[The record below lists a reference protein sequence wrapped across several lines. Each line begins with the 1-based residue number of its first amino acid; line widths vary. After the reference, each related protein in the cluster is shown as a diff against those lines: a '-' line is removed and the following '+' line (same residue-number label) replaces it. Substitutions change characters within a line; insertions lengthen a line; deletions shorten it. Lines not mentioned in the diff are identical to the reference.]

1 MGEDSEEGPSR
12 CDQTELS
19 GFSCSRV
26 AGRRLLQ
33 GHLCSQVA
41 SADSSQDL
49 RAGRTFQ
56 TGQSFPMCPLRKH
69 PVASPQL
76 ALSQPGSWKD
86 LETSESR
93 TDLGLPPHGTYGGQA
108 SRRWSRRALLPS
120 ELSLLKILTMSKS
133 VCAGAR
139 RVHRCPQDSHNGGV
153 SLMLLMFGENH
164 CSLSRNRTHL

>member
-1 MGEDSEEGPSR
+1 MGEDSEEGPSW
-12 CDQTELS
+12 CDQTQLS
-19 GFSCSRV
+19 GFSRSRA

-33 GHLCSQVA
+33 GHLCSQVS

-49 RAGRTFQ
+49 WAGRTSW
-56 TGQSFPMCPLRKH
+56 TGWSFPMCRLRKH
-69 PVASPQL
+69 QAASPQL

-86 LETSESR
+86 LETPESR
-93 TDLGLPPHGTYGGQA
+93 TDLGLPPHGTCGSQA
-108 SRRWSRRALLPS
+108 SRWWSQRALLPS

-153 SLMLLMFGENH
+153 SLMFLMFGENH